1 MPRLTLNVPELL
13 AIAQVLGVPPVLLLS
28 PVGAEQTEII
38 PGRSADPW
46 EAVAWISGD
55 SDAGVLW
62 ARRHAILVD
71 EWQHAADQLNPLP
84 RLPGMAADPMTE
96 VVEDRRRI
104 TATAIH
110 RVRAQMRQLGLR
122 PPALPAGLARLD
134 DEGDDDE

>member
-1 MPRLTLNVPELL
+1 
-13 AIAQVLGVPPVLLLS
+13 
-28 PVGAEQTEII
+28 
-38 PGRSADPW
+38 
-46 EAVAWISGD
+46 
-55 SDAGVLW
+55 
-62 ARRHAILVD
+62 
-71 EWQHAADQLNPLP
+71 
-84 RLPGMAADPMTE
+84 MTE